1 MSLNKVMLIGN
12 LGRDPEVRYVMQD
25 VPVATFTVA
34 TTEKGYRLA
43 NGTEVPDQTEWHNV
57 VLWRGLA
64 KIAEQYLHKG
74 DKVYIEGKIKTRTYD
89 DKNGVQKRITEII
102 ADNMEL
108 LGGGRRSE
116 QTAVSPAAVQQ
127 PVAQPEVQ
135 TSEDDQPPF

>member
-102 ADNMEL
+102 ADNMAL
-108 LGGGRRSE
+108 LGGGRRPE
-116 QTAVSPAAVQQ
+116 QTVVAPAAVQQ

-135 TSEDDQPPF
+135 TSNDEQTPF

>member
-43 NGTEVPDQTEWHNV
+43 NGTEVPDQTECHNG

-108 LGGGRRSE
+108 LGGGRRPE
-116 QTAVSPAAVQQ
+116 QTVVAPAAVQQ

-135 TSEDDQPPF
+135 TSNDEQTPF

>member
-108 LGGGRRSE
+108 LGGGRRPE
-116 QTAVSPAAVQQ
+116 QTVVAPAAVQQ
-127 PVAQPEVQ
+127 PVAHPEVQ
-135 TSEDDQPPF
+135 ASNDEQTPF

>member
-108 LGGGRRSE
+108 LGGGRRPE
-116 QTAVSPAAVQQ
+116 QTVVAPAVVQQ

-135 TSEDDQPPF
+135 TSNDEQTPF

>member
-108 LGGGRRSE
+108 LGGGRRLE
-116 QTAVSPAAVQQ
+116 QTVVAPAVVQQ

-135 TSEDDQPPF
+135 TSNDEQTPF

>member
-108 LGGGRRSE
+108 LGGGRRPE
-116 QTAVSPAAVQQ
+116 QTVVAPAAVQQ
-127 PVAQPEVQ
+127 LVAQPEVQ
-135 TSEDDQPPF
+135 TSNDEQTPF

>member
-108 LGGGRRSE
+108 LGGGRRPE
-116 QTAVSPAAVQQ
+116 QTVVAPAAVQQ

-135 TSEDDQPPF
+135 TSEDDQTPF

>member
-108 LGGGRRSE
+108 LGGGRRPE
-116 QTAVSPAAVQQ
+116 QTVTAPAAVQQ

-135 TSEDDQPPF
+135 TSNDEQTPF

>member
-108 LGGGRRSE
+108 LGGGRRPE
-116 QTAVSPAAVQQ
+116 QTVAAPAAVQQ

-135 TSEDDQPPF
+135 TSEDDQTPF

>member
-108 LGGGRRSE
+108 LGGGRRPE
-116 QTAVSPAAVQQ
+116 QTVAAPAAVQQ

-135 TSEDDQPPF
+135 ISEDDQTPF

>member
-102 ADNMEL
+102 VDNMEL
-108 LGGGRRSE
+108 LGGGRRPE
-116 QTAVSPAAVQQ
+116 QTVVAPAAVQQ

-135 TSEDDQPPF
+135 TSNDDQPPF

>member
-108 LGGGRRSE
+108 LGGGRRPE
-116 QTAVSPAAVQQ
+116 QTVVAPAALQQ

-135 TSEDDQPPF
+135 TSNDEQTPF

>member
-108 LGGGRRSE
+108 LGGGRRPE
-116 QTAVSPAAVQQ
+116 QAVAAPAAVQQ

-135 TSEDDQPPF
+135 TSEDDQTPF

>member
-108 LGGGRRSE
+108 LGGGRRPE
-116 QTAVSPAAVQQ
+116 QTVAAPAAVQQ
-127 PVAQPEVQ
+127 PVAQTEVQ
-135 TSEDDQPPF
+135 TSEDDQTPF

>member
-74 DKVYIEGKIKTRTYD
+74 DKVYIEGKIKTRTHDY
-89 DKNGVQKRITEII
+89 KNGVQKRITEII

-108 LGGGRRSE
+108 LGGGRRPE
-116 QTAVSPAAVQQ
+116 QTVVAPAAVQQ

-135 TSEDDQPPF
+135 TSEDDQTPF

>member
-102 ADNMEL
+102 ADNMEV
-108 LGGGRRSE
+108 LGGGRRPE
-116 QTAVSPAAVQQ
+116 QTVVAPAAVQQ

-135 TSEDDQPPF
+135 TSNDEQTPF

>member
-108 LGGGRRSE
+108 LGGGRRPE
-116 QTAVSPAAVQQ
+116 QTVAAPAAVQQ

-135 TSEDDQPPF
+135 TSDDDQPPF

>member
-25 VPVATFTVA
+25 VPVAAFTVA

-108 LGGGRRSE
+108 LGGGRRPE
-116 QTAVSPAAVQQ
+116 QTVVAPAALQQ

-135 TSEDDQPPF
+135 TSNDEQTPF

>member
-108 LGGGRRSE
+108 LGGGRRPE
-116 QTAVSPAAVQQ
+116 QTVVAPAAVQQ
-127 PVAQPEVQ
+127 SVAQPEVQ
-135 TSEDDQPPF
+135 TSNDEQTPF